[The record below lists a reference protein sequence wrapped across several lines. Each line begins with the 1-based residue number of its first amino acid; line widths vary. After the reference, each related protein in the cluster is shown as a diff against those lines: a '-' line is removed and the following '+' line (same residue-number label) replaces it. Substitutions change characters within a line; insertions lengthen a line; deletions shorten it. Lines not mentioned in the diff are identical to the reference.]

1 MVCGTKAVEK
11 SSVRSAGL
19 IAEPS
24 SAAVSSYCDV
34 VFCIVAVDPNL
45 VSAGDAVVCTDCSV
59 VLSPVCPVVDLNVA
73 AGDAVVRCGDGAVVC
88 GGGVVSSGIAVVVSV
103 CSDVVCCGGGFDFSI
118 SAVVCASSGRCG
130 GADDSGCV
138 PVEVASIDV
147 VACCA
152 PFLVDFD
159 FLVDVEGFLVD
170 IFGISV
176 SLAVENSG
184 RVESRKSRS

>member
-19 IAEPS
+19 IADPS
-24 SAAVSSYCDV
+24 SAAAVSSYSEV
-34 VFCIVAVDPNL
+34 VFCVV
-45 VSAGDAVVCTDCSV
+45 AGDALVCADCSV
-59 VLSPVCPVVDLNVA
+59 VLSFICPRVDLDVA
-73 AGDAVVRCGDGAVVC
+73 ACDAVVRCGDGAVVC
-88 GGGVVSSGIAVVVSV
+88 GGGVVSTGIAVAVSV
-103 CSDVVCCGGGFDFSI
+103 CSDVVCCGGGPVFAN
-118 SAVVCASSGRCG
+118 SAVVCASIGRGG
-130 GADDSGCV
+130 GADDSDCV

-152 PFLVDFD
+152 PVVVDLD

-170 IFGISV
+170 IFGISI